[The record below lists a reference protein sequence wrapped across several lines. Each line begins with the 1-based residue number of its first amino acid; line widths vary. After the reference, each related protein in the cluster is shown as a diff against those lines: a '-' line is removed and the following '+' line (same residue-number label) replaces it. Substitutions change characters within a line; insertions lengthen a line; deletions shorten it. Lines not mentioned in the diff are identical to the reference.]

1 MSRHARVEEVS
12 DSDPEDMDPADFDP
26 ANFPAN
32 SIISP
37 VNIPSAATSSPSPR
51 PQAQPPPQQ
60 SHPPQIDNR
69 DIPRYY
75 QCLYPV
81 YFDKTRSRAEGR
93 KVSKKLAVENPLARD
108 ILDAV
113 QVLGLRVGI
122 LEPEK
127 LHPKD
132 WANPGRVRV
141 QLKTE
146 DGIPVTDVV
155 KNKHHLYIKVA
166 QYLREHPTTEE
177 SPFRLRIRGLP
188 VPEKPIPP
196 PAAPRGWKIGTIL
209 PFHSPALTGGGVSD
223 NPFKEAMLEMQQ
235 QGLGGD
241 MPMMPGSA
249 PEPKKKKEK
258 KKAKA

>member
-1 MSRHARVEEVS
+1 MSRHVRVEEVS
-12 DSDPEDMDPADFDP
+12 DSDPDDMDPADFDP
-26 ANFPAN
+26 ADLAAN

-37 VNIPSAATSSPSPR
+37 ANIPSAATSTPQPR
-51 PQAQPPPQQ
+51 PQAQPPTQ
-60 SHPPQIDNR
+60 SYPPQIDNR
-69 DIPRYY
+69 DIPHYY

-93 KVSKKLAVENPLARD
+93 KVNQNLAVENPLARD

-146 DGIPVTDVV
+146 DGAPGTNVV

-166 QYLREHPTTEE
+166 QYLRDHPTTAE
-177 SPFRLRIRGLP
+177 SPLRLRIRGLP

-196 PAAPRGWKIGTIL
+196 PAAPRGWKMGTIL

-235 QGLGGD
+235 QGLGGE
-241 MPMMPGSA
+241 MPIMPGSA
-249 PEPKKKKEK
+249 AEPKKKKEK